1 MQIPPPAQHIQ
12 EQHSWNPEDRSL
24 NIYVKDEDKLTFHRY
39 PVAQTTD
46 CIRGKIG
53 YSSGFHVWQIEW
65 PQRQRGT
72 HAVVGVATKTQPLHS
87 IYYKPLIGT
96 TNEGYGWDITRQECH
111 HDSQTWR
118 YPVSDSREIPDKF
131 YCILDMDE
139 GYMAF
144 ATDDEFLGVAFRNLK
159 GQTLYPIV
167 AAVWGHCEVSMRYRG
182 SL

>member
-1 MQIPPPAQHIQ
+1 MSDMDDQLRPDKFNRIMQIPPPAQHIQ

-96 TNEGYGWDITRQECH
+96 TNEGYGWDISEFFLKIQNFRH
-111 HDSQTWR
+111 SKILKFWN
-118 YPVSDSREIPDKF
+118 PEISKF
-131 YCILDMDE
+131 
-139 GYMAF
+139 
-144 ATDDEFLGVAFRNLK
+144 
-159 GQTLYPIV
+159 
-167 AAVWGHCEVSMRYRG
+167 
-182 SL
+182 